1 LIFRNPFAWIG
12 LVALV
17 VPVVIHLLVRAPAQ
31 PIVLASLRFVPTSP
45 MRALRRR
52 LLNDAALLA
61 LRLTVLA
68 LAVAAFADPLATTAC
83 RRAAWNTRVARAV
96 IADPRAEPAAIE
108 RTRREPAAIASSVIT
123 GEDLAGGLARALV
136 WLDAAP
142 PARREVV
149 FVAPLELGAVD
160 ASMLRQIPASAGI
173 RFVRTSA
180 PTATSATLSAPRVT
194 AGDAAQRL
202 LARVSPITLDGER
215 LVIGPGVTTPLGD
228 ETIASAPHGW
238 QAPVLGL
245 SLVGP
250 ESARPALRAA
260 LTAAIVVGVP
270 IPSNPTARPIVV
282 AVDPGGAI
290 EGFAPAVTGTP
301 SPWMADVTAAL
312 AADAALA
319 HTLRG
324 AKAIAADAMTDP
336 WRVVLRDDD
345 GGVLAAMAAT
355 PPAIGADR
363 EPSGVLVVRARV
375 APTST
380 ALPAMVRSV
389 LVASAEGPA
398 RSKAEVLRIPDAQL
412 AAWTRPA
419 GEIDDRAIGAP
430 QASDRAWLWAAALV
444 ALAAEALVRRRRLRT
459 PSAAQESGSHD
470 RAA

>member
-1 LIFRNPFAWIG
+1 M
-12 LVALV
+12 
-17 VPVVIHLLVRAPAQ
+17 
-31 PIVLASLRFVPTSP
+31 S
-45 MRALRRR
+45 
-52 LLNDAALLA
+52 
-61 LRLTVLA
+61 
-68 LAVAAFADPLATTAC
+68 
-83 RRAAWNTRVARAV
+83 
-96 IADPRAEPAAIE
+96 
-108 RTRREPAAIASSVIT
+108 T

-160 ASMLRQIPASAGI
+160 ASMLRQVPASAGV

-238 QAPVLGL
+238 QAPALGL

-250 ESARPALRAA
+250 ESVRPALRAA

-290 EGFAPAVTGTP
+290 EGLAPAVTGTP
-301 SPWMADVTAAL
+301 SPWMADVAAAL

-324 AKAIAADAMTDP
+324 TKAIAADAMTDP

-355 PPAIGADR
+355 PPAIGAGR
-363 EPSGVLVVRARV
+363 EPSGSLVVRARV

-419 GEIDDRAIGAP
+419 GEIDNRAIGAP